1 MNDQNIK
8 FISLGNAAENTP
20 YSQEYLSLLVR
31 KGKLFGKK
39 MGRNWYTTRDAVRR
53 YTEKQLE
60 LREQELMHRRMQS
73 GCSPVIE
80 LSSAMSAHDN
90 VLQSYPSSVR
100 TDPDNLEM
108 QSAAS
113 SHDAAPRRALSE
125 ERMPVASVFL
135 TNKRRTI
142 RRVNFSFFRSFFS
155 VRPSTLLIIFL
166 FFFSFFSAGIFTS
179 RVMTTFDDIY
189 SPGSLVRRTTH
200 AASEGLLMTFADL
213 SRFSSVVSSGFKG
226 DYKDFAATIISR
238 ISLALSS
245 LPLIAQTDKAADVLA
260 PVSSTA
266 EVGEGIGIPVPVA
279 DDDVEEGDIISFSS
293 GAYRLSDQPYD
304 SAMFGVVSLDPALSI
319 GSAPKEGEVP
329 VMSNGRARVRVSSI
343 NGVIRSGDYVTTS
356 LIPGIGAKGDG
367 FGYVVGIALEDWGDA
382 NQEHIGTIAL
392 ALNIHPVTP
401 LTRIAAKPLETLR
414 YLLAFIVAAS
424 AIISGLVYFGK
435 VARSGVEALGRNPL
449 AARTIEFGI
458 VVNLA
463 LTVGIII
470 VGLTISYLIVIV

>member
-1 MNDQNIK
+1 MNDQNLK
-8 FISLGNAAENTP
+8 FISLANAAENTP

-31 KGKLFGKK
+31 KGKLLGKK
-39 MGRNWYTTRDAVRR
+39 IGRNWYTTRDAVRR

-60 LREQELMHRRMQS
+60 LREQELMHRRLQS

-80 LSSAMSAHDN
+80 L
-90 VLQSYPSSVR
+90 VLPVSVKS
-100 TDPDNLEM
+100 DVFE
-108 QSAAS
+108 SAAENIQTRVNT
-113 SHDAAPRRALSE
+113 SHVNAADFSYDERSRRTLSE
-125 ERMPVASVFL
+125 ECIPAVYPLLR
-135 TNKRRTI
+135 NKRRTI
-142 RRVNFSFFRSFFS
+142 SRANFSFFSSFFK
-155 VRPSTLLIIFL
+155 VRLSTLLIIFL
-166 FFFSFFSAGIFTS
+166 LFFSFFSAGIFTS

-189 SPGSLVRRTTH
+189 SSGSLVRRTTH
-200 AASEGLLMTFADL
+200 AAHEGLLMTFADL
-213 SRFSSVVSSGFKG
+213 SRFSSHVLSGWKG
-226 DYKDFAATIISR
+226 DKSFAAMVISR
-238 ISLALSS
+238 LRLALSS
-245 LPLIAQTDKAADVLA
+245 LPLLAQTDKVSDVSQ
-260 PVSSTA
+260 PIPSTA

-343 NGVIRSGDYVTTS
+343 NGIIRSGDYVTTS

-367 FGYVVGIALEDWGDA
+367 FGYVVGIALEDWGDS

-424 AIISGLVYFGK
+424 AIIAGLIYFGK

-458 VVNLA
+458 FLNLA

-470 VGLTISYLIVIV
+470 IGLTISYLIIII